1 MVVLG
6 SILDMSMSNASECRR
21 ASDPFKEERQ
31 RTGIRLLWGT
41 AGLFNPRFGA
51 TSPNA
56 DVFAYAATLVKKSF
70 EVTHELNGARRP
82 LQVVREWA
90 KTTLI

>member
-1 MVVLG
+1 
-6 SILDMSMSNASECRR
+6 MSMSNASECRR

-31 RTGIRLLWGT
+31 RIGIRLLWGT
-41 AGLFNPRFGA
+41 AGLFNPRFCRGGA

-56 DVFAYAATLVKKSF
+56 DVFAYAATLVKKSL